1 MTQHRNM
8 EHALSKLI
16 NIYDIKATPIQKY
29 LQAYENQS
37 SFVKKNLFKMLT
49 KSNQQLLQA
58 QFYEIICTTAGETA

>member
-1 MTQHRNM
+1 M

-58 QFYEIICTTAGETA
+58 